1 MGMTNDGL
9 SYWQAETISEPLLKL
24 TIGDLLDRRAAE
36 HSAREAIVYSGYPE
50 FGGALD
56 FRWSYSE
63 YRERAEQVARGL
75 MAADLQKGEHI
86 AVWAANLPEWLLL
99 YMAAAK
105 AGLVLVTVN
114 PVLRAEEVEY
124 ILKQG
129 DVAALFFMAR
139 IRDHDC
145 LATVCSLTTPGDQ
158 NGVVQGE
165 RLPVLRYVS
174 LVGAPPAGLLEQQG
188 QNSPGD
194 CQNSPNSPGRCWRP
208 TLFSE
213 MVADG
218 ASVSMEALRERQ
230 TSVVP
235 SDPAMMQYTSGTTGF
250 PKGVVLSHYNI
261 VNDAMAFAQQW
272 GMREHDRGFTA
283 MPYFHVGGCVLAV
296 ISALYAGSTLHPLIA
311 FDALKSLQVISNER
325 CTTMGGV
332 PTMLLAML
340 QHPDF
345 DKYDLSSLRSVVSG
359 GSPVPVYLMEQV
371 RERMGADVAIVF
383 GQTEGSGAVTL
394 TLQDDSFEL
403 KSATIGVPIPYT
415 EVKII
420 QPATGEVLPCGE
432 RGELCYRGFL
442 TMQGY
447 YNMPEK
453 TAETIDSDGWLHSG
467 DLATMDA
474 HGYINI
480 VGRLKEMVIRGGEN
494 VFPREVE
501 EFLIRHPR
509 IADVQVLGVPDTFF
523 GEELLAVVVPQQ
535 GEQLTEAELRE
546 FCKGKISSQKIPRYF
561 QFVSAYPMTASGK
574 VQKFVLRKNAI
585 QELGLE
591 QAAQIKT
598 A

>member
-9 SYWQAETISEPLLKL
+9 SYWQAETISEPLLNL
-24 TIGDLLDRRAAE
+24 TIGDLLDLRATEIAE
-36 HSAREAIVYSGYPE
+36 HEAIVYSGYPE

-56 FRWSYSE
+56 FRWSYQQ

-75 MAADLQKGEHI
+75 MVAGLQKGEHI
-86 AVWAANLPEWLLL
+86 AIWAANLPEWLLL

-105 AGLVLVTVN
+105 AGLVLVTIN

-129 DVAALFFMAR
+129 DVAALFFMTR

-145 LATVCSLTTPGDQ
+145 LATVRSLTTPGDQ
-158 NGVVQGE
+158 IGEVQGE
-165 RLPVLRYVS
+165 RLPVLRYTC
-174 LVGAPPAGLLEQQG
+174 LVGAPPAGFLEQQ
-188 QNSPGD
+188 D
-194 CQNSPNSPGRCWRP
+194 WRP
-208 TLFSE
+208 TLFSD
-213 MVADG
+213 MVTGGG
-218 ASVSMEALRERQ
+218 AVSMEALRERQ
-230 TSVVP
+230 SSVVP

-261 VNDAMAFAQQW
+261 VNNAMAFAQQW
-272 GMREHDRGFTA
+272 GMREDDRGFTA
-283 MPYFHVGGCVLAV
+283 MPYFHVGGCVLAM
-296 ISALYAGSTLHPLIA
+296 IGALYAGTTLHPLIA

-325 CTTMGGV
+325 CTTMGAV

-394 TLQDDSFEL
+394 TLQNDSFEL

-420 QPATGEVLPCGE
+420 QPATGEALPYGE

-442 TMQGY
+442 VMQGY
-447 YNMPEK
+447 YHMPEK
-453 TAETIDSDGWLHSG
+453 TAETIDSEGWLHSG

-494 VFPREVE
+494 VFPREIE
-501 EFLIRHPR
+501 EFLIRHPKV
-509 IADVQVLGVPDTFF
+509 ADVQVLGVPDTFF
-523 GEELLAVVVPQQ
+523 GEELLAVIVPQQ
-535 GEQLTEAELRE
+535 GEQGEQVTEEELRA

-585 QELGLE
+585 QELGLV

>member
-1 MGMTNDGL
+1 MGMSKNGL
-9 SYWQAETISEPLLKL
+9 SYWQAETIGEPLLNL
-24 TIGDLLDRRAAE
+24 TIGDLLDLRAAE
-36 HSAREAIVYSGYPE
+36 LPEREAIVYSGYPE

-56 FRWSYSE
+56 FRWSYAE

-75 MAADLQKGEHI
+75 LAAGLQKGEHI
-86 AVWAANLPEWLLL
+86 AIWAANLPEWLLL
-99 YMAAAK
+99 FMAAAK
-105 AGLVLVTVN
+105 AGLVLVTIN

-129 DVAALFFMAR
+129 DVAALFCMAR

-145 LATVCSLTTPGDQ
+145 LATVRSLTTPGTQ
-158 NGVVQGE
+158 HGVVQGD
-165 RLPVLRYVS
+165 RLPVLRYVG

-188 QNSPGD
+188 
-194 CQNSPNSPGRCWRP
+194 WRP
-208 TLFSE
+208 VLFSE
-213 MVADG
+213 MVMGG
-218 ASVSMEALRERQ
+218 AQVSVATLQEQQSL
-230 TSVVP
+230 VVP

-261 VNDAMAFAQQW
+261 VNNAMAFARQW

-296 ISALYAGSTLHPLIA
+296 IGALYAGTTLHPLIA

-325 CTTMGGV
+325 CTTMGAV

-345 DKYDLSSLRSVVSG
+345 GKYDLSSLRSVISG

-371 RERMGADVAIVF
+371 KERMGADVAIVF
-383 GQTEGSGAVTL
+383 GQTEGSGAVTV

-420 QPATGEVLPCGE
+420 QPATGEVLPYGE

-442 TMQGY
+442 VMQGY
-447 YNMPEK
+447 YHMPEK
-453 TAETIDSDGWLHSG
+453 TAETIDAGGWLHSG

-494 VFPREVE
+494 IFPREIE
-501 EFLIRHPR
+501 EFLIRHPKV
-509 IADVQVLGVPDTFF
+509 ADVQVLGVPDTFF
-523 GEELLAVVVPQQ
+523 GEELLAVVLPQQ
-535 GEQLTEAELRE
+535 GEQVTEEELRE
-546 FCKGKISSQKIPRYF
+546 FCKGQISFQKIPRYF
-561 QFVSAYPMTASGK
+561 QFVFAYPMTASGK
-574 VQKFVLRKNAI
+574 VQKFVLRENAVK
-585 QELGLE
+585 ELNLE